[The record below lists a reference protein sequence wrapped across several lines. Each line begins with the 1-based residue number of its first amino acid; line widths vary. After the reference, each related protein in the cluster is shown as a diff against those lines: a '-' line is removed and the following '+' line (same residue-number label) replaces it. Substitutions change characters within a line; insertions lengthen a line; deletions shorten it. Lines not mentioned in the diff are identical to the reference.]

1 MSKTFAAL
9 ALVADKIGADF
20 PDRCAHETIPVLA
33 EKLGDMKVQLLNAPA
48 RNCSSAITPS

>member
-9 ALVADKIGADF
+9 ALVADKMGADF